1 MKDAAGGKTPKIPEG
16 AEGAEGADAQ
26 LRFGGTPDRMKVGIA
41 RYTPATG
48 AGRPLSLE
56 LLRQALHDA
65 GVNAAL
71 DEDNASDA
79 VRLLLA
85 GQDARQLVIARGTRP
100 QEPQDARFEPLA
112 APNLPVFPGQAL
124 GRLFPAVQPREG
136 RDVAGSPVPP
146 KEARPARE
154 IALGS
159 GIARDPDGLLTA
171 QTAGVLRIEA
181 REGGQLVRLEPLARI
196 SGDRLQATC
205 DLHAKDAL
213 GGDIAPEAVVL
224 ALSGQGISFGMDLDA
239 IVRGLAE
246 ARASG
251 RGVPDVVV
259 ARGQAPAH
267 GVHGRLELL
276 CDGAA
281 ETEPADE
288 HARIDY
294 RDRGAFPVARKGQD
308 IALLHPPTKGAPGRD
323 VLNRAMTARD
333 GQPLR
338 LALGKG
344 VEALPADEHGV
355 TLHRARVDGVVL
367 AGKASLDVSALR
379 SVPADVDYSTGNL
392 LLGQGSVR
400 VGGTVRSGFSVEAPG
415 SVLVEGMVESARV
428 VAGGDVLVRGGV
440 FMSGDEAA
448 FVHAGGAFS
457 ANYTHNAHVEAGGDV
472 TVKLAIVGSKTN
484 KGSRVSSG
492 GQVRI
497 TDPKGRIMGGT
508 VVCAR
513 GLEVFQA
520 GSDRGMPT
528 TLALSHET
536 PETSSLVQEMRE
548 LKSLRQ
554 RALFVLGEGDGA
566 AALARMSDERR
577 VEAEELL
584 AKREGVESRLRQIQR
599 TLADMAREHLER
611 VASARITIRG
621 VAYPG
626 VAIKMGGTSLY
637 LEREMERCTFSWD
650 AKNRQI
656 LVGGL

>member
-367 AGKASLDVSALR
+367 AGKASLDVSADTALKVDGKQSIKLDYDISQGGYLWAAR
-379 SVPADVDYSTGNL
+379 GYNLDVKGAGCWSIPAQKINWK
-392 LLGQGSVR
+392 R
-400 VGGTVRSGFSVEAPG
+400 FNAFSVYMYGTNSGGKVAFDIKDKGAEMWRFVLEDNFTGWKEIVIPYSEFFARSDWQPYNADKNG
-415 SVLVEGMVESARV
+415 KIDFPVMSFQFEPRRPDKSVYHFDRV
-428 VAGGDVLVRGGV
+428 RLVR
-440 FMSGDEAA
+440 
-448 FVHAGGAFS
+448 
-457 ANYTHNAHVEAGGDV
+457 T
-472 TVKLAIVGSKTN
+472 K
-484 KGSRVSSG
+484 
-492 GQVRI
+492 
-497 TDPKGRIMGGT
+497 
-508 VVCAR
+508 
-513 GLEVFQA
+513 
-520 GSDRGMPT
+520 
-528 TLALSHET
+528 
-536 PETSSLVQEMRE
+536 
-548 LKSLRQ
+548 
-554 RALFVLGEGDGA
+554 
-566 AALARMSDERR
+566 
-577 VEAEELL
+577 
-584 AKREGVESRLRQIQR
+584 
-599 TLADMAREHLER
+599 
-611 VASARITIRG
+611 
-621 VAYPG
+621 
-626 VAIKMGGTSLY
+626 
-637 LEREMERCTFSWD
+637 
-650 AKNRQI
+650 
-656 LVGGL
+656 